1 MRVYARFVV
10 PLTLL
15 SLLAFGPFTYLAL
28 TAEAPA
34 TIEQAWNLL
43 ASSWRCAAAAWVVQL
58 WLVAGAAPAARA
70 VAAGEPLSQLRA
82 LGLGTRA
89 MVRAIVPCALAV
101 AAILLGALALVGPA
115 LALLVLLALVGASP
129 EGPAAARVRDSIAAV
144 RAQLVPVAIV
154 VIAMV
159 TFDLALVVIAKLAL
173 TEPLMKGANKA
184 ELAGYRRLLDVVT
197 LGIAVV
203 SPLPVSLLANIRTRV
218 IDA

>member
-28 TAEAPA
+28 TAQAPP
-34 TIEQAWNLL
+34 TVEQAWNLL
-43 ASSWRCAAAAWVVQL
+43 ASSWRCAGAAWVVQL

-70 VAAGEPLSQLRA
+70 LAAGEQLSQLRA
-82 LGLGTRA
+82 LGLGARA
-89 MVRAIVPCALAV
+89 MVRAIAPCALAV

-129 EGPAAARVRDSIAAV
+129 EGPATARVRDSIAAV

-184 ELAGYRRLLDVVT
+184 ELAGYRRLLDVVAF
-197 LGIAVV
+197 GIAAV

-218 IDA
+218 IAA